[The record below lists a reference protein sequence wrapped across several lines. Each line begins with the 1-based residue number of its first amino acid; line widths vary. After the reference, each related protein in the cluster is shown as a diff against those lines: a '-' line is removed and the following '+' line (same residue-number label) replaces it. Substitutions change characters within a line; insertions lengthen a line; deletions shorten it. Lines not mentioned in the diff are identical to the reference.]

1 MIILTS
7 NGLSSE
13 KLLNE
18 TQKYVSQ
25 NMKAAIVTPA
35 SVGYKEK
42 DWHVPRLR
50 NELDQ
55 IGVTATCFDF
65 EFDSP
70 EILFHYDLVEI
81 IGGNPFYLL
90 NQVRLRDAKNI
101 FSEIAK
107 NKILIGISAGS
118 IVLQKSIDLIA
129 QYSPEMNNDIQLKD
143 LTGLAL
149 TNIEILPHYQRYLSR
164 FDRFEERAKEYE
176 QSNNCSVI
184 RLNDGEGIFISDGI
198 MSELMRV

>member
-25 NMKAAIVTPA
+25 NMKAAIVTTA

-42 DWHVPRLR
+42 DWHVPRLKS
-50 NELDQ
+50 ELEQ
-55 IGVTATCFDF
+55 IGLTATCFDF
-65 EFDSP
+65 EFESP
-70 EILFHYDLVEI
+70 QLLFQYDLVEI

-90 NQVRLRDAKNI
+90 NQVHLRDAKNI

-184 RLNDGEGIFISDGI
+184 RINDGEGIFITDTTSYK
-198 MSELMRV
+198 V

>member
-25 NMKAAIVTPA
+25 NMKAAIVTTA

-42 DWHVPRLR
+42 DWHVPRLKS
-50 NELDQ
+50 ELEQ
-55 IGVTATCFDF
+55 IGLTATCFDF
-65 EFDSP
+65 EFESP
-70 EILFHYDLVEI
+70 QLLFQYDLVEI

-184 RLNDGEGIFISDGI
+184 RINDGEGIFITDTTSYK
-198 MSELMRV
+198 V

>member
-25 NMKAAIVTPA
+25 NMKAAIVTTA

-42 DWHVPRLR
+42 DWHVPRLKS
-50 NELDQ
+50 ELEQ
-55 IGVTATCFDF
+55 IGLTATCFDF
-65 EFDSP
+65 EFESP
-70 EILFHYDLVEI
+70 QFLFQYDLVEI

-118 IVLQKSIDLIA
+118 IVLQKNIDLIA

-184 RLNDGEGIFISDGI
+184 RINDGEGIFITDTTSYK
-198 MSELMRV
+198 V

>member
-25 NMKAAIVTPA
+25 NMKAAIVTTA

-42 DWHVPRLR
+42 DWHVPRLKS
-50 NELDQ
+50 ELEQ
-55 IGVTATCFDF
+55 IGLTATCFDF
-65 EFDSP
+65 EFESP
-70 EILFHYDLVEI
+70 QLLFQYDLVEI

-101 FSEIAK
+101 FSEIARH
-107 NKILIGISAGS
+107 KILIGMSAGS
-118 IVLQKSIDLIA
+118 IVLQKSIDFIA
-129 QYSPEMNNDIQLKD
+129 QYSPEMNKDIQLKD

-149 TNIEILPHYQRYLSR
+149 TNIEILPHYQRYLPR

-184 RLNDGEGIFISDGI
+184 RINDGEGIFITDTTSYK
-198 MSELMRV
+198 V

>member
-18 TQKYVSQ
+18 TQKYISQ
-25 NMKAAIVTPA
+25 NMKAAVVTTA

-42 DWHVPRLR
+42 DWHVPRLIS
-50 NELDQ
+50 ELQQ
-55 IGVTATCFDF
+55 IRLTATCFDF
-65 EFDSP
+65 EFENPQLLSQ
-70 EILFHYDLVEI
+70 YDVVEI

-90 NQVRLRDAKNI
+90 NQLRLRNAKNI
-101 FSEIAK
+101 FSEIARHK
-107 NKILIGISAGS
+107 TLIGISAGS
-118 IVLQKSIDLIA
+118 VVLQKNIDLIA
-129 QYSPEMNNDIQLKD
+129 QYTPEMNKDIQLKD

-149 TNIEILPHYQRYLSR
+149 TNIEILPHYQRFISR

-184 RLNDGEGIFISDGI
+184 RLNDGEGIFISDTTSYKI
-198 MSELMRV
+198 